1 MKIKSPNPTVSTRL
15 MTKAALCSIAV
26 MLLTTVHHAYGAV
39 VDNSPFRFHVVLISV
54 LVMLI
59 ILGTLGAFR
68 KWTGSAAGEVAL
80 WLFIIVAT
88 AVPVVWIG
96 FMRAATITSAGIY
109 SISPALRLVYTGNLA
124 MPSLKLRVFI
134 TAILCRPNCRRA
146 KTEFCVQLLPFLTIQ
161 LC

>member
-54 LVMLI
+54 PVMLV

-68 KWTGSAAGEVAL
+68 KWAGGTAGEATL
-80 WLFIIVAT
+80 WVFIIVA
-88 AVPVVWIG
+88 AIIPVAWIG
-96 FMRAATITSAGIY
+96 FYEGGYNHLRRNILYFSGAPASIYGEFGDAFFEVTGVLHFPLALFAGYYIYRLIRDKYNASAA
-109 SISPALRLVYTGNLA
+109 IS
-124 MPSLKLRVFI
+124 
-134 TAILCRPNCRRA
+134 
-146 KTEFCVQLLPFLTIQ
+146 
-161 LC
+161 